1 MVIWKKYYN
10 KNFKKKE
17 KNLKINSNSHFFNY
31 LNVEFKFYFKSLFH
45 YLSYNTESKL
55 LSYYLKPF
63 FNVMLVLEHIK
74 FNFYQS
80 CFYLFLNSLFLSQI
94 YFVTY
99 IIYFNFSKSN
109 TNLQIMDSSGN
120 SKIFYSS
127 GLVNLTGK
135 QKVARRLVLI
145 KLFNLLT
152 LLKLKF
158 IKNLPVALHLK
169 NVGSYNSLIIQKLKK
184 KFFIQ
189 VIKTFELKAYNGCR
203 KKKERRKR

>member
-10 KNFKKKE
+10 KNLKKKE
-17 KNLKINSNSHFFNY
+17 KNFKNNSNRYFFNY
-31 LNVEFKFYFKSLFH
+31 LNVEFKFYFKSLFN
-45 YLSYNTESKL
+45 YLSDNTESKL
-55 LSYYLKPF
+55 LRYYIKPF

-74 FNFYQS
+74 VNFYQS
-80 CFYLFLNSLFLSQI
+80 CFYLFLNYLFLSKT
-94 YFVTY
+94 YFVVY

-120 SKIFYSS
+120 SEIFYSS

-135 QKVARRLVLI
+135 KKVVRKLVLI

-152 LLKLKF
+152 LLKLTV

-169 NVGSYNSLIIQKLKK
+169 NVGSYKFLIIKKLKK